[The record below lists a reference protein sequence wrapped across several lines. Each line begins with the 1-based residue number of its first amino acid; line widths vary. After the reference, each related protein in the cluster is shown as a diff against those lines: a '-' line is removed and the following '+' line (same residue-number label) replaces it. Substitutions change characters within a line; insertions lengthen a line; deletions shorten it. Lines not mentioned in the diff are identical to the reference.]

1 MQVRSQHVLVAHAVL
16 LGLLV
21 VAQARVRDNGAERLH
36 ALVEVR
42 AACVV
47 LVTHHGFVGQG
58 AAQGDVA
65 YQSVARCAGAS
76 RGHAHQAQAGHL
88 LSVHQP
94 LAAQHLVAAA
104 NGKQRA
110 HVLHVCVKLVAHGHD
125 VGTGQLLLA
134 VGAAAHHD
142 QVDAGKVDGV
152 AVVHA
157 ADLHGDAAPCQA
169 LLQHAHVAAVA
180 VQVQQVGE
188 QVRDDHG
195 VLPVR
200 HIFAGRRAVGTLGSE
215 IARRGRLS
223 RGGLDF
229 AACGHGCVKRGLAPR
244 QRRVVRDDV
253 RAHLARLLRDAMQQV
268 VGVVNGL
275 GVYAGVLQAHC
286 HVASADA
293 SGVCRQRARLRQ
305 LLEVDVPQPRHVAPV
320 GLLVVDE
327 KGHHLRRLVLRHD
340 LEVLVEAGGILRQ
353 VQQDAAAG
361 KVVGL
366 QAPVLRIERVDGL
379 LQRLVRASQQAC
391 GNAYGGK
398 VVHHIGAAEAGA
410 YRERP
415 FAPGV
420 AGAGLGK
427 RERQPVGSQPHI
439 FGGEIQGRAREAAVR
454 AAPFAQLP
462 VLTPVV
468 FEHGGAA
475 LAHGGVE
482 DGVLR
487 QAHALGHAEGDGARA
502 LAARQLPGAVGD
514 GCAQRVVG
522 VVDQHGF
529 RRAAQRLD
537 DAVLDAVDLAAAI
550 KLVAEQVEQHHVVRA
565 QLRQDLCQPQL
576 VALEHAPVG
585 LAGV

>member
-1 MQVRSQHVLVAHAVL
+1 M
-16 LGLLV
+16 
-21 VAQARVRDNGAERLH
+21 
-36 ALVEVR
+36 
-42 AACVV
+42 V

-65 YQSVARCAGAS
+65 YQSVARGAGAS
-76 RGHAHQAQAGHL
+76 RGHANQAQAGHL
-88 LSVHQP
+88 LAVHQP

-104 NGKQRA
+104 NGQQRA

-157 ADLHGDAAPCQA
+157 TNLHGDAAPCQA

-188 QVRDDHG
+188 QVSDDHG
-195 VLPVR
+195 VLAVR
-200 HIFAGRRAVGTLGSE
+200 RIFAGRRAVGALGSE
-215 IARRGRLS
+215 IARCGRLS

-229 AACGHGCVKRGLAPR
+229 AACGHGCVQRGLAPR

-275 GVYAGVLQAHC
+275 GVYAGILQAHG
-286 HVASADA
+286 HVAPSDA

-327 KGHHLRRLVLRHD
+327 EGHHLRRLVLRHD
-340 LEVLVEAGGILRQ
+340 LEVLVEAGGVLRQ

-366 QAPVLRIERVDGL
+366 QASVLRVERVDGL
-379 LQRLVRASQQAC
+379 L
-391 GNAYGGK
+391 
-398 VVHHIGAAEAGA
+398 
-410 YRERP
+410 
-415 FAPGV
+415 
-420 AGAGLGK
+420 
-427 RERQPVGSQPHI
+427 
-439 FGGEIQGRAREAAVR
+439 
-454 AAPFAQLP
+454 
-462 VLTPVV
+462 
-468 FEHGGAA
+468 
-475 LAHGGVE
+475 
-482 DGVLR
+482 
-487 QAHALGHAEGDGARA
+487 
-502 LAARQLPGAVGD
+502 
-514 GCAQRVVG
+514 
-522 VVDQHGF
+522 
-529 RRAAQRLD
+529 
-537 DAVLDAVDLAAAI
+537 
-550 KLVAEQVEQHHVVRA
+550 
-565 QLRQDLCQPQL
+565 
-576 VALEHAPVG
+576 
-585 LAGV
+585 

>member
-1 MQVRSQHVLVAHAVL
+1 M
-16 LGLLV
+16 
-21 VAQARVRDNGAERLH
+21 
-36 ALVEVR
+36 
-42 AACVV
+42 V

-65 YQSVARCAGAS
+65 YQSVARGAGAS

-88 LSVHQP
+88 LAVHQP

-104 NGKQRA
+104 NGQQRA

-157 ADLHGDAAPCQA
+157 TNLHGDAAPCQA

-188 QVRDDHG
+188 QVSDDHG
-195 VLPVR
+195 VLAVR
-200 HIFAGRRAVGTLGSE
+200 RIFAGRRIAALVPE

-229 AACGHGCVKRGLAPR
+229 AACGHGCVQCGLAPR

-275 GVYAGVLQAHC
+275 GVYAGILQAHG
-286 HVASADA
+286 HVAPSDA

-320 GLLVVDE
+320 GFLVVDE
-327 KGHHLRRLVLRHD
+327 EGHHLRRLVLRHD
-340 LEVLVEAGGILRQ
+340 LEVLVEAGGVLRQ

-366 QAPVLRIERVDGL
+366 QASVLRVERVDGL
-379 LQRLVRASQQAC
+379 L
-391 GNAYGGK
+391 
-398 VVHHIGAAEAGA
+398 
-410 YRERP
+410 
-415 FAPGV
+415 
-420 AGAGLGK
+420 
-427 RERQPVGSQPHI
+427 
-439 FGGEIQGRAREAAVR
+439 
-454 AAPFAQLP
+454 
-462 VLTPVV
+462 
-468 FEHGGAA
+468 
-475 LAHGGVE
+475 
-482 DGVLR
+482 
-487 QAHALGHAEGDGARA
+487 
-502 LAARQLPGAVGD
+502 
-514 GCAQRVVG
+514 
-522 VVDQHGF
+522 
-529 RRAAQRLD
+529 
-537 DAVLDAVDLAAAI
+537 
-550 KLVAEQVEQHHVVRA
+550 
-565 QLRQDLCQPQL
+565 
-576 VALEHAPVG
+576 
-585 LAGV
+585 

>member
-1 MQVRSQHVLVAHAVL
+1 
-16 LGLLV
+16 
-21 VAQARVRDNGAERLH
+21 
-36 ALVEVR
+36 
-42 AACVV
+42 
-47 LVTHHGFVGQG
+47 
-58 AAQGDVA
+58 
-65 YQSVARCAGAS
+65 
-76 RGHAHQAQAGHL
+76 
-88 LSVHQP
+88 
-94 LAAQHLVAAA
+94 
-104 NGKQRA
+104 
-110 HVLHVCVKLVAHGHD
+110 
-125 VGTGQLLLA
+125 
-134 VGAAAHHD
+134 
-142 QVDAGKVDGV
+142 
-152 AVVHA
+152 
-157 ADLHGDAAPCQA
+157 
-169 LLQHAHVAAVA
+169 
-180 VQVQQVGE
+180 
-188 QVRDDHG
+188 
-195 VLPVR
+195 
-200 HIFAGRRAVGTLGSE
+200 
-215 IARRGRLS
+215 
-223 RGGLDF
+223 
-229 AACGHGCVKRGLAPR
+229 
-244 QRRVVRDDV
+244 
-253 RAHLARLLRDAMQQV
+253 MQQV

-275 GVYAGVLQAHC
+275 GVYAGILQAHG
-286 HVASADA
+286 HVAPADA

-340 LEVLVEAGGILRQ
+340 LEVLVEAGGVLRQ

-366 QAPVLRIERVDGL
+366 QAPVLRVERVDGL

-391 GNAYGGK
+391 GNAHGGK
-398 VVHHIGAAEAGA
+398 VVHHVGAAEAGA
-410 YRERP
+410 HRERP

-427 RERQPVGSQPHI
+427 RERQPVSSQLHV
-439 FGGEIQGRAREAAVR
+439 FGGEIQRRAREAAVR
-454 AAPFAQLP
+454 AVPFAQLP
-462 VLTPVV
+462 VLAPVV

-475 LAHGGVE
+475 LAHGGVG

-565 QLRQDLCQPQL
+565 QLRQDLRQPQL

-585 LAGV
+585 LAGVQQRRGHARIQVRARAVADDPLSRRFKHVGKQVGNGGLAVGPHHAHAAAIELAAQMRDKLRVHVQGHFAREVCGGAVEHVFQAPSGDAADGAGGGESQSHGFLAYLRKCMRPVYPALGRPLRIAAFQR